1 MIRTVHVFQ
10 CGSADLY
17 GVTRDQT
24 GANLPT
30 DECSEGWRFIRTME
44 MEEGLPPRGMVVAW
58 QERDAAVRAAIA
70 DHGFFIGE
78 AVALPAEYD
87 TPARRNGQHETT
99 IQSPRSPSGGVG
111 ARSSARKREPRI
123 NIQSPFSWLAL
134 GIVALVGVFAYVGI
148 KSRRR
153 TDADR

>member
-30 DECSEGWRFIRTME
+30 DECSEGWRFIKTVE
-44 MEEGLPPRGMVVAW
+44 MEEGLPPRGMAVAW

-70 DHGFFIGE
+70 DHGYLIGE

-87 TPARRNGQHETT
+87 TPARMPGQHETT
-99 IQSPRSPSGGVG
+99 VQSPRSPSGGVG

-123 NIQSPFSWLAL
+123 NIQSPLSWLAL
-134 GIVALVGVFAYVGI
+134 CIVALVGVFAYVDT
-148 KSRRR
+148 KRRR
-153 TDADR
+153 QTHADR

>member
-1 MIRTVHVFQ
+1 
-10 CGSADLY
+10 
-17 GVTRDQT
+17 
-24 GANLPT
+24 
-30 DECSEGWRFIRTME
+30 

-70 DHGFFIGE
+70 DHGYFIGE

-87 TPARRNGQHETT
+87 TPARRNGQHETAV
-99 IQSPRSPSGGVG
+99 QSPRSPSGGVG

-134 GIVALVGVFAYVGI
+134 CIVALVGVFAYVGT
-148 KSRRR
+148 KRRR
-153 TDADR
+153 QTHADR